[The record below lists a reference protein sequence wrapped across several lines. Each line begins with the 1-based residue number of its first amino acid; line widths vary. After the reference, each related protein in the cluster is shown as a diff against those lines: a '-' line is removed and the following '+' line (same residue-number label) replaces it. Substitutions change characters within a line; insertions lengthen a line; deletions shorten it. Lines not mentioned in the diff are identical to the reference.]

1 MNMRALFLSLDRS
14 LSFVNLK
21 KCATVNDCKCWW
33 HCIWWWSQTGY
44 ELDWNVRFSF
54 SWRIQSTTNN
64 INNNNFHPSKKFL
77 SDMVFFIRNI
87 HNIECV
93 FFLCIFYFCS
103 ASANGIVTYFTNNF
117 STSTIYFF
125 KIQNQRTTT
134 TATKTT
140 SAELCQSHETNLN
153 FSFFIF
159 QMEMQTQWRFSVH
172 RV

>member
-14 LSFVNLK
+14 LSFINLK
-21 KCATVNDCKCWW
+21 KCATVNDRKCWW

-93 FFLCIFYFCS
+93 FFCAY
-103 ASANGIVTYFTNNF
+103 
-117 STSTIYFF
+117 
-125 KIQNQRTTT
+125 
-134 TATKTT
+134 
-140 SAELCQSHETNLN
+140 
-153 FSFFIF
+153 FIF
-159 QMEMQTQWRFSVH
+159 ALHALMGFSHISRTIFQHQLFIFLKSKISAQQQKQQQSYVNH
-172 RV
+172 MKQS